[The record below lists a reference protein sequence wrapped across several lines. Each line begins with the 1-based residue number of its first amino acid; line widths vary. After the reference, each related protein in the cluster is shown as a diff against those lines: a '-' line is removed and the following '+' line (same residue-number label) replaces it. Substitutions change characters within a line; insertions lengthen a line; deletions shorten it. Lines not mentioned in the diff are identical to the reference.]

1 MDIMQ
6 CLATAKQKSSNC
18 NYQMFCATWAVYYI
32 YIIGF
37 GMRNGAVEGTEEN
50 IYTDWYLLKTKHF
63 STILCTIE
71 KQKQFLVST
80 LITREEIFL
89 KIKTYVWR
97 TQQVCTWMD
106 NLNKTSVYIK
116 MGVSHRTI

>member
-6 CLATAKQKSSNC
+6 CLATAKQERSSNC

-37 GMRNGAVEGTEEN
+37 EMRNGAVEGTGEN
-50 IYTDWYLLKTKHF
+50 IYTDRYLLKTKHF

-71 KQKQFLVST
+71 KQKQFLIST
-80 LITREEIFL
+80 SITSKEIFL
-89 KIKTYVWR
+89 KI
-97 TQQVCTWMD
+97 
-106 NLNKTSVYIK
+106 
-116 MGVSHRTI
+116 